1 MAELQMTFVFTIG
14 FTPGV
19 FGVVR
24 ALQSM
29 LVEFALQLAF
39 LEFSTIGTGILR
51 FKKKGGKNF
60 MIQLVLKTH
69 KSITFHK
76 HRLRRVYLCHLD
88 RSTVI
93 LNR

>member
-1 MAELQMTFVFTIG
+1 MKLLVLVMAELQMTFVFTIG

-51 FKKKGGKNF
+51 FKKKRRKKLHDTTGFKN
-60 MIQLVLKTH
+60 
-69 KSITFHK
+69 S
-76 HRLRRVYLCHLD
+76 
-88 RSTVI
+88 
-93 LNR
+93 